1 MMNGYVPVH
10 ADAARLMS
18 TRDVKACGAAGDGVT
33 DDTAALQRA
42 LDAAGLV
49 ELPPGR
55 YACGTLVLRSHT
67 TLRLRAGAE
76 LCGRP
81 DPALFPDFPPV
92 RPSRL
97 GPRPWRAFL
106 YAQDATGITLEGPGR
121 LMPNGAAPAF
131 QNGIGDSPDRPFGL
145 HFVRCRGVTV
155 RDLQMEGSA
164 FWMQRYFDCEDI
176 ELDGLQVY
184 NHCNL
189 NNDGL
194 DIDGCRRVRVTG
206 CTIDSSDDALVLKSE
221 SEAPT
226 EDVQIRDCVLRT
238 HASALKLGTGS
249 VGGYRRI
256 SIERC
261 RVEPSRAPHV
271 HHPFKI
277 QGGLVG
283 IDLGCVDR
291 GIMENVQVR
300 DITIDGVQSPIF
312 VRLGDRGAPP
322 WVASPREAG
331 VIRNIRLTR
340 VRAINAG
347 HIASSITGYPGHPV
361 EDVTLEDIHIES
373 VRSPFAG
380 NVDHLPLPR
389 WAPGPLIHG
398 SSDPGDRETI
408 LSLDVPENV
417 NEYPIN
423 RQFGRPLP
431 AYGLYAR
438 HVAGLRL
445 AGLTLR
451 VRAADDVRPAV
462 VLDDVREL
470 RTDALDLRG
479 NGPQTLV
486 RRNEPRDEPP
496 ST

>member
-1 MMNGYVPVH
+1 MDGHTPVRGNA
-10 ADAARLMS
+10 ADLMS
-18 TRDVKACGAAGDGVT
+18 TRDVKACGAVGDGVT

-42 LDAAGLV
+42 LDAAGPV

-55 YACGTLVLRSHT
+55 YACGTLFLRSHT
-67 TLRLRAGAE
+67 TLSLRAGAE
-76 LCGRP
+76 LCGLP
-81 DPALFPDFPPV
+81 DPARFPGLPPV

-97 GPRPWRAFL
+97 GARPWRAFL
-106 YAQDATGITLEGPGR
+106 YAQDAAGLTLEGPGR
-121 LMPNGAAPAF
+121 LLPNGAASVF

-155 RDLQMEGSA
+155 RNLHMEGSA
-164 FWMQRYFDCEDI
+164 FWMQRYFDCEDV
-176 ELDGLQVY
+176 ELDGLTVY

-194 DIDGCRRVRVTG
+194 DIDGCRRVRVSR
-206 CTIDSSDDALVLKSE
+206 CQIDSSDDALVIKSE
-221 SEAPT
+221 SEQPA
-226 EDVQIRDCVLRT
+226 EDVRISDCVLRT

-261 RVEPSRAPHV
+261 RVEPSRAPQV

-277 QGGLVG
+277 KGGLVG

-291 GIMENVQVR
+291 GIMENVHVR
-300 DITIDGVQSPIF
+300 DIAIDGVQSPIF
-312 VRLGDRGAPP
+312 VRLGDRGAQP
-322 WVASPREAG
+322 WVTSAREAG
-331 VIRNIRLTR
+331 VIRNIRITR
-340 VRAINAG
+340 VRALNAG

-361 EDVTLEDIHIES
+361 EDITLEDIDIES

-380 NVDHLPLPR
+380 NVDNLPLPR

-398 SSDPGDRETI
+398 SSDPTDRQTI

-417 NEYPIN
+417 GEYPIN

-438 HVAGLRL
+438 HMAGLHL
-445 AGLTLR
+445 ARITLR

-462 VLDDVREL
+462 VLDDVRDL
-470 RTDALDLRG
+470 RTDALDLQG
-479 NGPQTLV
+479 HGPQVLV
-486 RRNEPRDEPP
+486 QRNEPRPGTP
-496 ST
+496 SS